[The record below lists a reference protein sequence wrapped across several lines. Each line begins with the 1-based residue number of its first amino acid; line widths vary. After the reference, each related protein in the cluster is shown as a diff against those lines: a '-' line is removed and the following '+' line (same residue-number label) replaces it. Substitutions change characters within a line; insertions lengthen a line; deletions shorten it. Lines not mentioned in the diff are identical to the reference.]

1 MFVEI
6 NNRFVS
12 RFNLFFM
19 AVIWFCRNLVLS
31 CYRTALLI
39 ECFGRRQA
47 MGFKRVLIANRGEIA
62 LRILRTLRDMG
73 IEAAIIHGREDRL
86 SLPVQMADI
95 AYPNYRA
102 NPLDSYLDIEAVI
115 QAAKELGC
123 DAVHPGYGFLAENAA
138 FVARLEEE
146 GITFIG
152 PASGVITLLG
162 DKIEARA
169 AMEAAGLPTAKGSS
183 EPISSAEVAS
193 ALADE
198 IGYPVIIKA
207 AAGGGGIGMQ
217 IVQKADEFES
227 ALKLCQS
234 RAKSAF
240 GDERVFVEKYIQ
252 GAQHVEFQVLG
263 DGKKAIHFGERFCSI
278 QRRHQKLVEEG
289 PWLTDEKRAE
299 IGDLVCKGA
308 ESVGYKGLATFEF
321 LRDANGDFYFLEVN
335 PRVQVE
341 HTVTELIT
349 GFNLVE
355 LGIRVAQGEALPLKQ
370 EDIAWRGHAIQ
381 CRLNAEDPREF
392 VPSPGRL
399 WECHFPSGFGIRC
412 DTHAHPGYEMPGCF
426 DSLLAKLLVWGHNRE
441 DAVRRMKTALDET
454 MITGVEHLIPL
465 HRRIMDEEDFNNGD
479 ITIQYIDM
487 HQELLG

>member
-1 MFVEI
+1 
-6 NNRFVS
+6 
-12 RFNLFFM
+12 
-19 AVIWFCRNLVLS
+19 
-31 CYRTALLI
+31 
-39 ECFGRRQA
+39 

-95 AYPNYRA
+95 AYPNYRT
-102 NPLDSYLDIEAVI
+102 NPLDSYLDIEAVV
-115 QAAKELGC
+115 QAAKELEC

-169 AMEAAGLPTAKGSS
+169 AMKAAGLPTAKGSS
-183 EPISSAEVAS
+183 EPIASADVAS

-252 GAQHVEFQVLG
+252 GAQHVEFQVLA
-263 DGKKAIHFGERFCSI
+263 DGKNAIHFGERFCSI

-299 IGDLVCKGA
+299 IGALVCKGA

-349 GFNLVE
+349 GHNLVE

-370 EDIAWRGHAIQ
+370 EDITWRGHSIQ

-426 DSLLAKLLVWGHNRE
+426 DSLLAKLLVWGRDRE
-441 DAVRRMKTALDET
+441 DAIRRMKTALDET

-465 HRRIMDEEDFNNGD
+465 HRRIMDENDFNNGD

>member
-1 MFVEI
+1 
-6 NNRFVS
+6 
-12 RFNLFFM
+12 
-19 AVIWFCRNLVLS
+19 
-31 CYRTALLI
+31 
-39 ECFGRRQA
+39 

-95 AYPNYRA
+95 AYPNYRT
-102 NPLDSYLDIEAVI
+102 NPLDSYLDIEAVV
-115 QAAKELGC
+115 QAAKELEC
-123 DAVHPGYGFLAENAA
+123 DAVPPGYGFLAENAA

-193 ALADE
+193 SLADE

-349 GFNLVE
+349 GYNLVE

>member
-1 MFVEI
+1 
-6 NNRFVS
+6 
-12 RFNLFFM
+12 
-19 AVIWFCRNLVLS
+19 
-31 CYRTALLI
+31 
-39 ECFGRRQA
+39 

-95 AYPNYRA
+95 AYPNYRT
-102 NPLDSYLDIEAVI
+102 NPLDSYLDIEAVV
-115 QAAKELGC
+115 QAAKELEC

-479 ITIQYIDM
+479 ITIQFIDM

>member
-1 MFVEI
+1 
-6 NNRFVS
+6 
-12 RFNLFFM
+12 
-19 AVIWFCRNLVLS
+19 
-31 CYRTALLI
+31 
-39 ECFGRRQA
+39 

-62 LRILRTLRDMG
+62 LRIMRALRDMG

-86 SLPVQMADI
+86 SLPVRMSDI
-95 AYPNYRA
+95 AYANYKD
-102 NPLDSYLDIEAVI
+102 NPLDSYLDIESVVA
-115 QAAKELGC
+115 AAKEMEC
-123 DAVHPGYGFLAENAA
+123 DAVHPGYGFLAENAK
-138 FVARLEEE
+138 FVKRLEEE

-152 PASGVITLLG
+152 PSADVITLLG

-183 EPISSAEVAS
+183 EPISSADVARE
-193 ALADE
+193 LADE

-217 IVQKADEFES
+217 IVEEASEFES

-240 GDERVFVEKYIQ
+240 GDDRVFVEKYIM
-252 GAQHVEFQVLG
+252 GAQHVEFQVLA

-299 IGDLVCKGA
+299 VGALVCAGA

-349 GFNLVE
+349 GYNLVE
-355 LGIRVAQGEALPLKQ
+355 LGIRVAQGEDLPLSQ
-370 EDIAWRGHAIQ
+370 EDIKWRGHAIQ
-381 CRLNAEDPREF
+381 CRLNAEDTVNF

-399 WECHFPSGFGIRC
+399 WDCHFPSGFGIRC

-426 DSLLAKLLVWGHNRE
+426 DSLLAKLLTWGEDRE
-441 DAVRRMKTALDET
+441 SAVRRMRSALDET
-454 MITGVEHLIPL
+454 IIEGVEHLIPL
-465 HRRIMDEEDFNNGD
+465 HRRIMDEEDFINGD
-479 ITIQYIDM
+479 ITIKYIDE
-487 HQELLG
+487 HPELLF